1 MKIEID
7 IPERKF
13 NKGDLVWR
21 SDAQYYGIVVGF
33 DDDNDIYIKDF
44 SGMYDYDRPYLLDW
58 ANKYSLLTKK
68 EIDNGTFFRSR

>member
-1 MKIEID
+1 MKIKID

-21 SDAQYYGIVVGF
+21 SDAPYYGIVVGF
-33 DDDNDIYIKDF
+33 DADNDIYIKDF
-44 SGMYDYDRPYLLDW
+44 SRSNNYDSPYLLDW
-58 ANKYSLLTKK
+58 AKKYSLLTKK